1 MPSLVRTYMDWC
13 VLEEGDNVS
22 ARRWEDATAGVTFEV
37 KVVDMFGLL
46 PALIARGLIPCAPLR
61 PSVVITTQA
70 LEFYR
75 VAHARCPQYAVE
87 AFVKTLC
94 NVHLTPYR
102 AYLRTQFSIA
112 YDLYLELRRRSE
124 ALVLEALGR
133 NNAIWRLTHACPACM
148 YKLDGE
154 DKLIFEMLVTMD
166 GNDSL
171 KRVLRR
177 ESVADDSDDAVGPSA
192 EREDNRD
199 GGDGYFLSREVV
211 DRWAR
216 RRLGNLLPTEG
227 EANPCAGRWHN
238 MAEDV
243 TTKMWAVFDET
254 GIFLSLCRHG
264 FVLLIIDMIQSG
276 ELMKYPLATTEALL
290 KHFKELIALG
300 YDIGCSFE
308 TTVAQSELGPEA
320 KRLCLRCLVGSF
332 HGHAHNR
339 LCQVRHLATY
349 VKGVGLE
356 DLEGCERCFSRSN
369 GLARSCRYASR
380 FHRQQE
386 IASYFKHNDSFET
399 YGTLS
404 TSLLAS
410 TLLCKKYR
418 SALAILGTEQDLHQ
432 TMYRYGITDV
442 EDFEQALKDEE
453 AFLVRLQQSS
463 KAKLVETME
472 MEYVRRR
479 EQLLANMDK
488 LNKLEHESRAA
499 NAPDAE
505 FHPEALKLPIK
516 LRHAREKIA
525 QERDVIVELELDL
538 DIIVPWTPTSQEWI
552 QTMDTVRKH
561 RYRKALD
568 ALELLV
574 IQRLLELTKMNR
586 SGTGYKMR
594 KHIAKALQVRSKAI
608 RTALE
613 RYNSAA
619 TAMVPV
625 KPTLSWE
632 QVVDYTFLSDFDLL
646 RDENGLDG
654 QRWAEPMFRFIM
666 DSFFKV
672 ERAREEVK
680 RLNIEIRRVVTWI
693 GDERQYLQD
702 KERGLREAGNV
713 ALAIQLRR
721 YGQQRGIFGAAHMQ
735 KFYQLAKNPGF
746 TGSLK
751 PGMAIGG
758 MEPPVGEMEMDEE
771 VAETLDEQAEE
782 QEAEDEE
789 EEEMVSETWYQISR
803 LALDSTNRRDD
814 DDDE

>member
-1 MPSLVRTYMDWC
+1 MFGEYGCAGSTGTYTDDEFSASKKTTLVLDK
-13 VLEEGDNVS
+13 S
-22 ARRWEDATAGVTFEV
+22 I
-37 KVVDMFGLL
+37 GLL

-75 VAHARCPQYAVE
+75 VAHARCLQYAVE

-94 NVHLTPYR
+94 DVHLTPYR

-112 YDLYLELRRRSE
+112 YDLYLELRRQSE
-124 ALVLEALGR
+124 GLVLEALGR
-133 NNAIWRLTHACPACM
+133 NNAVWRLTHACPACM

-177 ESVADDSDDAVGPSA
+177 EGVAEDSDRTVGASA
-192 EREDNRD
+192 EREDSRD

-216 RRLGNLLPTEG
+216 RQLGNLLPTEG

-238 MAEDV
+238 MVEDV
-243 TTKMWAVFDET
+243 TAKMWAVFDET

-264 FVLLIIDMIQSG
+264 FVLLIVDMIQSG
-276 ELMKYPLATTEALL
+276 ELMKYPLATTEVLL
-290 KHFKELIALG
+290 KHFKELLALG
-300 YDIGCSFE
+300 YGIGCSFE
-308 TTVAQSELGPEA
+308 TTVAQSELDPEA

-349 VKGVGLE
+349 VKGMGLE

-404 TSLLAS
+404 T
-410 TLLCKKYR
+410 LLCKKYR
-418 SALAILGTEQDLHQ
+418 SALSILATEQDLHQ
-432 TMYRYGITDV
+432 TMYRYGISDV
-442 EDFEQALKDEE
+442 EDFEQALKDETV
-453 AFLVRLQQSS
+453 FLVGLQESS

-479 EQLLANMDK
+479 AQFEANMDK
-488 LNKLEHESRAA
+488 LKKLEHESRAA

-505 FHPEALKLPIK
+505 FDPEALKLPIK
-516 LRHAREKIA
+516 LRHAREKMA
-525 QERDVIVELELDL
+525 QERDIIDELELDL
-538 DIIVPWTPTSQEWI
+538 DIIVPWTPTSREWI
-552 QTMDTVRKH
+552 QTIDTVRKH
-561 RYRKALD
+561 GYRKALD

-586 SGTGYKMR
+586 SGTG
-594 KHIAKALQVRSKAI
+594 ALQVRSKAI

-613 RYNSAA
+613 RYNAAA
-619 TAMVPV
+619 TAMVPA

-632 QVVDYTFLSDFDLL
+632 QVIDYTFLSDFDLL

-654 QRWAEPMFRFIM
+654 QQWAEPMFRFIM

-693 GDERQYLQD
+693 ADERRYLQD
-702 KERGLREAGNV
+702 KERGLRQAGNV

-721 YGQQRGIFGAAHMQ
+721 YGQQRGIFGVTHMQ
-735 KFYQLAKNPGF
+735 KFHQLAKNPGF
-746 TGSLK
+746 TGSLT
-751 PGMAIGG
+751 PGVAIGG
-758 MEPPVGEMEMDEE
+758 VGPAAGEMEMDEE
-771 VAETLDEQAEE
+771 VAETADEQVDE

-789 EEEMVSETWYQISR
+789 EDEMVWDTWYQISR
-803 LALDSTNRRDD
+803 LALDSTNPRDD
-814 DDDE
+814 DDE